1 MERFTELEGGIQTSG
16 LKHQWPMAPMST
28 LHNMHETPYSRH
40 LGMVFEWCFMVCV
53 AGPEAFDHDE
63 QYLAL
68 MISFQSII
76 VPGSRACIQFFGEE
90 GKGFQPG
97 LKVGG
102 ISP

>member
-1 MERFTELEGGIQTSG
+1 ML
-16 LKHQWPMAPMST
+16 
-28 LHNMHETPYSRH
+28 
-40 LGMVFEWCFMVCV
+40 CV

-76 VPGSRACIQFFGEE
+76 VTGSRACIQFFGEE

-102 ISP
+102 NFTMMVIEGIKVINRKHRGGCDANSQTICRSIYLL